1 MELFKTMAKVNM
13 THIPYKGGSGQMV
26 SDLLAGQV
34 QLASM
39 GLPPAMPYVKS
50 GRLRVIAVTSTKRSP
65 LLSEVPTVSESGL
78 AGFDVSSWY
87 GVFAP
92 VGLTRDLVAKLNG
105 DIVAVLGGADL
116 KERLVSLGAE
126 PMPMSSEDFGRY
138 VREDIAKWAKVV
150 KESGAKVD

>member
-1 MELFKTMAKVNM
+1 
-13 THIPYKGGSGQMV
+13 
-26 SDLLAGQV
+26 
-34 QLASM
+34 M

-50 GRLRVIAVTSTKRSP
+50 GRLRVIAVTSIKRSP
-65 LLSEVPTVSESGL
+65 LLSDVPTVSESGL

-92 VGLTRDLVAKLNG
+92 AGLNKDLVAKLNA
-105 DIVAVLGGADL
+105 DIDAVLGAADL
-116 KERLVSLGAE
+116 KERLASLGAE
-126 PMPMSSEDFGRY
+126 PMPMASEDFGRY